1 MGVWH
6 TYSTRQTL
14 SELETDKSRGLSG
27 AEAERRLARWGP
39 NRLEEGRRQ
48 GLLLRFLG
56 QMKDPMILVL
66 LAAAALSLWASGGED
81 WLDAA
86 IILVIVVVNACIS
99 ISQEDSAEKALEAL
113 RKMSAPLAKV
123 VRDGALQRLETD
135 RLVPGDIIHLEA
147 GDLVPADARI
157 LEAASLQADESAMT
171 GESVPVSK
179 GLLSAL
185 PEDTPL
191 AERHNMVLASTV
203 ITRGRAVC
211 VVTGT
216 GMDTEVGRIA
226 GLLLGEGEGQTPLQK
241 KMAEI
246 SKTLSFVC
254 LCVCAVMFGV
264 GLLQGRPMLDMFLT
278 AVSLAVAAIPEGLPA
293 IVTIVLA
300 LGVARMARRRA
311 IVKRLMHGHKVGTL
325 PEDGALYKVRFAL
338 RLAVVMTISTTVSL
352 LWEFEHTYWFPL
364 HAFLLLQPSYEESAH
379 RMITRPVG
387 TAIGCLVVHLVY
399 PWLPGLTGVFAFAL
413 AMISLMYCCTP
424 GSWVHP
430 IFSTSFALALATLTV
445 KEGQAIQ
452 LRLFYLLLAVALVL
466 VVNRFLVPT
475 RKATQFRHNL
485 RTLCRLQASYWEL
498 VQRSLHAPGRP
509 ERSGEI
515 LACFHLVYH
524 EAARYAAALP
534 AGEAERYRTVL
545 LTLWNLFAHVEQVE
559 CLVLTGELGE
569 EEYPVLSRLA
579 GEIQELL
586 DPPRPALAELG
597 LEGLPAS
604 GALCR
609 AMERYRHN
617 ARLLLE
623 AWEKQPVS
631 C

>member
-311 IVKRLMHGHKVGTL
+311 IAPARRGDPGVRRGDLLGQDRHAH
-325 PEDGALYKVRFAL
+325 PEPHDRG
-338 RLAVVMTISTTVSL
+338 
-352 LWEFEHTYWFPL
+352 
-364 HAFLLLQPSYEESAH
+364 
-379 RMITRPVG
+379 
-387 TAIGCLVVHLVY
+387 
-399 PWLPGLTGVFAFAL
+399 
-413 AMISLMYCCTP
+413 
-424 GSWVHP
+424 
-430 IFSTSFALALATLTV
+430 
-445 KEGQAIQ
+445 
-452 LRLFYLLLAVALVL
+452 
-466 VVNRFLVPT
+466 
-475 RKATQFRHNL
+475 
-485 RTLCRLQASYWEL
+485 
-498 VQRSLHAPGRP
+498 GRVDAP
-509 ERSGEI
+509 ER
-515 LACFHLVYH
+515 
-524 EAARYAAALP
+524 R
-534 AGEAERYRTVL
+534 AGPGPHHRS
-545 LTLWNLFAHVEQVE
+545 
-559 CLVLTGELGE
+559 
-569 EEYPVLSRLA
+569 PVLRC
-579 GEIQELL
+579 
-586 DPPRPALAELG
+586 RPG
-597 LEGLPAS
+597 LEGA
-604 GALCR
+604 GAGVHR
-609 AMERYRHN
+609 RSHRD
-617 ARLLLE
+617 RTGGRGG
-623 AWEKQPVS
+623 PGGPG
-631 C
+631 